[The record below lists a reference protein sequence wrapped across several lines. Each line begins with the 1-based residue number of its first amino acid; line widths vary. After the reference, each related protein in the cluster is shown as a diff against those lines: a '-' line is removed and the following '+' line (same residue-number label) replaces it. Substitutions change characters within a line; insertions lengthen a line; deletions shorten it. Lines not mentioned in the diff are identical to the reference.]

1 MALPAEGDVRL
12 VPLVNATSGSA
23 ACDAVHRGVVQI
35 FLDGVWGLLCT
46 SSSSRIQEDTGFDL
60 DAKVICGQLGFQFGT
75 RFDSGS
81 AGRLVVPEDVYDYDY
96 SSLSMYS
103 AFPTE
108 TQPLDD
114 VPVFATRITCTGK
127 ESRVDQCVLPEREPS
142 FTSFDPAPGP
152 GEIGVRAACEQAQ
165 GTRLAVACRQFEIQ
179 GELHAC
185 YRVAPICRRRCCSSC
200 IGSQPRT
207 AWVAVAWD
215 ALLNLLCAVQS
226 PPSSDSTATHASSST
241 SCTGNHYATL
251 QSEDFVGT
259 CRGRSAARRQNG
271 AFGVSVNVEE
281 CIICAQH
288 DDALE

>member
-1 MALPAEGDVRL
+1 MAPPAEGDVRL

-23 ACDAVHRGVVQI
+23 ACDAVHQGAVHI

-46 SSSSRIQEDTGFDL
+46 SSSSRIQEDTGFDI

-75 RFDSGS
+75 RFDPGS
-81 AGRLVVPEDVYDYDY
+81 AGRFIVPDDVYDYDY

-103 AFPTE
+103 AFPPD

-127 ESRVDQCVLPEREPS
+127 ESRVDECVLPEREPS
-142 FTSFDPAPGP
+142 FTSFGPTPGP

-185 YRVAPICRRRCCSSC
+185 YDVAPICRRRCCSSY
-200 IGSQPRT
+200 ILSQ
-207 AWVAVAWD
+207 AK
-215 ALLNLLCAVQS
+215 
-226 PPSSDSTATHASSST
+226 
-241 SCTGNHYATL
+241 
-251 QSEDFVGT
+251 
-259 CRGRSAARRQNG
+259 
-271 AFGVSVNVEE
+271 
-281 CIICAQH
+281 
-288 DDALE
+288 